1 MLKIRLRKIPCLT
14 AITAAALIVGSALL
28 IGPAE
33 TAAAAPA
40 PNPPFTQCPAIGA
53 SPSCEIL
60 LVVNPD
66 NTVSV
71 YGDPSVG
78 TFDGSDDT
86 LVGIVNDS
94 TAAVKAVTVSGPGSD
109 LSGFD
114 GDGICSGDYG
124 TWTGS
129 SGCPYGPTGYEG
141 PGTSFVTDPSLPDSA
156 EVDFA
161 GGLAPGKSAYFSLE
175 GALTSAELTAREGP
189 LKNLPDLV
197 TVATAAPQGRVFG
210 KEYDKYQVTVN
221 NSGNATATGTVL
233 TITVPSDYLIGLT
246 SSPQGDSCSVSRG
259 AKFDGGTITC
269 TLGSLAVG
277 DTADV
282 SVTLIPVAVGAD
294 PILAAATETETDEN
308 PADNDFSLSFGSCEV
323 QTLATHISALP
334 GFVPIYHTFILY
346 TAADGTQTGFRGGPT
361 PPGPGVSGYGDILV
375 EGAPYQPGFIDY
387 TPGAPAATDLLG
399 PGACGTDASFQAT
412 VAQINA
418 AHIKYEVLGPNSNSV
433 AFTMLANAKLPED
446 EPFFVFAPGWG
457 ELLK

>member
-1 MLKIRLRKIPCLT
+1 MFKFNRRRT
-14 AITAAALIVGSALL
+14 FNIV
-28 IGPAE
+28 
-33 TAAAAPA
+33 AAAAFALALGCGAAAVPA
-40 PNPPFTQCPAIGA
+40 DAATAPSPPFTECPPIGA

-60 LVVNPD
+60 LVVNAD
-66 NTVSV
+66 NSVSV
-71 YGDPSVG
+71 LGDPSVG

-94 TAAVKAVTVSGPGSD
+94 ATAVNAVTVSGPGSD

-124 TWTGS
+124 SWNGS
-129 SGCPYGPTGYEG
+129 AQCPYGPTGYEG

-156 EVDFA
+156 EVDFT
-161 GGLAPGKSAYFSLE
+161 GGLAPGASAYFSLE

-197 TVATAAPQGRVFG
+197 TVATATTPQGRFFG
-210 KEYDKYQVTVN
+210 QEYDKYQVTVN

-233 TITVPSDYLIGLT
+233 TITVPSDYLIGFA

-259 AKFDGGTITC
+259 AKFEGGTITC

-282 SVTLIPVAVGAD
+282 SVTLIPDAVGAD

-323 QTLATHISALP
+323 QTLATHLNAIP
-334 GFVPIYHTFILY
+334 GLPIYHTFILY
-346 TAADGTQTGFRGGPT
+346 TAADGTKTGFRGGPN
-361 PPGPGVSGYGDILV
+361 PAPGVPGYGDILV
-375 EGAPYQPGFIDY
+375 ESAPYQPGFIDY

-418 AHIKYEVLGPNSNSV
+418 AHIKYVPTGPNSNSV

-446 EPFFVFAPGWG
+446 KPVFIAPGWG

>member
-1 MLKIRLRKIPCLT
+1 MFKYRHHRTFNIL
-14 AITAAALIVGSALL
+14 AIGASALM
-28 IGPAE
+28 IGSGLAVAPAVLAA
-33 TAAAAPA
+33 TATAPA
-40 PNPPFTQCPAIGA
+40 PPFTECPAIGA

-60 LVVNPD
+60 LVVNAD
-66 NTVSV
+66 GTVSV
-71 YGDPSVG
+71 EGDPSVG
-78 TFDGSDDT
+78 PYDGSDDT
-86 LVGIVNDS
+86 LVGIINNS
-94 TAAVKAVTVSGPGSD
+94 SAGVKAVTVSGPGSD

-124 TWTGS
+124 SWNGS

-156 EVDFA
+156 EVDFTS
-161 GGLAPGKSAYFSLE
+161 GLAPGKSAYFSLE
-175 GALTSAELTAREGP
+175 GALTSAKLTAREGP

-197 TVATAAPQGRVFG
+197 TVATATTPQGRVFG

-233 TITVPSDYLIGLT
+233 TITVPSDYLIGFT
-246 SSPQGDSCSVSRG
+246 SSPRGDSCSVSRG
-259 AKFDGGTITC
+259 AKFKGGTITC

-282 SVTLIPVAVGAD
+282 SVTLLPVAVGAD

-323 QTLATHISALP
+323 QTLATHIGAFP
-334 GFVPIYHTFILY
+334 GFVPVYHTFILY

-361 PPGPGVSGYGDILV
+361 PQAHYGDILV
-375 EGAPYQPGFIDY
+375 NSGPYNSTFIDY

-412 VAQINA
+412 MAQINA
-418 AHIKYEVLGPNSNSV
+418 AHIKYEPTGPNSNSV

-446 EPFFVFAPGWG
+446 KPVFIAPGWG

>member
-1 MLKIRLRKIPCLT
+1 MIKSHRRTFCILASAVAVGASL
-14 AITAAALIVGSALL
+14 AAASAV
-28 IGPAE
+28 PAG
-33 TAAAAPA
+33 AATTPT
-40 PNPPFTQCPAIGA
+40 PPFTECPAIGS

-60 LVVNPD
+60 LVVNAD

-71 YGDPSVG
+71 LGDPSVG
-78 TFDGSDDT
+78 PYDGSDDT
-86 LVGIVNDS
+86 LVGIINDS
-94 TAAVKAVTVSGPGSD
+94 TAAVKAVTVSGPGSA

-129 SGCPYGPTGYEG
+129 SGCPYGPAGYEG

-156 EVDFA
+156 EVDVA
-161 GGLAPGKSAYFSLE
+161 GGLAPGKTAYFSLE

-197 TVATAAPQGRVFG
+197 TVATATPQGRLFG

-233 TITVPSDYLIGLT
+233 TITVPSDYLIGFT
-246 SSPQGDSCSVSRG
+246 SSPHGDSCPVSRG

-282 SVTLIPVAVGAD
+282 AVTLIPVAVGAD

-323 QTLATHISALP
+323 QTLATHIGALP

-346 TAADGTQTGFRGGPT
+346 TAADGTQTGFRGGPAHG
-361 PPGPGVSGYGDILV
+361 GPDYGDILV
-375 EGAPYQPGFIDY
+375 ESAPYNSNFIDY

-412 VAQINA
+412 VTQINA
-418 AHIKYEVLGPNSNSV
+418 AHIKYEPLGPNSNSV

-446 EPFFVFAPGWG
+446 KPAFTIAPGWG